1 MNQKSWNILGVL
13 VGILLISLPAFLFS
27 LNSEKID
34 QDSILFLAVA
44 VMIGMFGF
52 VSMKWFPVFQW
63 VKKVYVVGAILA
75 VLSNG
80 IIFFLSVKSNA
91 FDKELEKYANVDP
104 VKELGEINDTSF
116 YQFQSEIQPQLKSTG
131 THPTQLRKA
140 MKSYSYHHVFPIWE
154 EGQDSIRY
162 LFGCITHN
170 GMMGVSIEKYHEI
183 LSGGNRIVQWTKDP
197 GYLSAVDSLRLKTE
211 IPLAK
216 NYKIFSVTDP
226 YRVNDLMHEYL
237 YVALFAFNAIFLFV
251 LLLFNLKINQEPL
264 DID

>member
-1 MNQKSWNILGVL
+1 MNPRAWNIVGVL
-13 VGILLISLPAFLFS
+13 VGIVLISLPSFLLS
-27 LNSEKID
+27 LNAERID
-34 QDSILFLAVA
+34 QDSLLYLAVA

-52 VSMKWFPVFQW
+52 VFIKWIPAFHW

-80 IIFFLSVKSNA
+80 ILFFLSVKSNA
-91 FDKELEKYANVDP
+91 FDKELEKYAEVES
-104 VKELGEINDTSF
+104 VKALGEIKDTSF
-116 YQFQSEIQPQLKSTG
+116 YQLNSEIQPQLKSTG
-131 THPTQLRKA
+131 MHPTQLRKA

-183 LSGGNRIVQWTKDP
+183 LSGGNRIIQWTKDP
-197 GYLSAVDSLRLKTE
+197 GYLSALDSLRMKTE
-211 IPLAK
+211 IPIAK
-216 NYKIFSVTDP
+216 NFRIYSVTDP

-237 YVALFAFNAIFLFV
+237 YVALFAFNALFLFV

-264 DID
+264 NID